1 MQYFSLYFLEMKFAR
16 EHFKATDKQK
26 INFCNFLKRG
36 IYKILTAL
44 GCSLDEGWSEIKSQV
59 ETTKTVSK
67 VLDVSYLFKRI
78 ELL

>member
-1 MQYFSLYFLEMKFAR
+1 MC
-16 EHFKATDKQK
+16 
-26 INFCNFLKRG
+26 NFCNFLKRG